1 MIKNI
6 LKYLCIIAC
15 LVGIF
20 TICIHFKNNI
30 DTPYPTMTDMALNAD
45 ETLQP
50 VESLNLS
57 SNHTVISNN
66 ETLND
71 TLFPDCYYALFVDDT
86 NNQIYAAKNVHN
98 RMYPASMTKIM
109 TAIVVVEQIEQ
120 GNISLDDIVT
130 VQTTFDLSY
139 EGVLPTEVVA
149 GCQIS
154 VKDLLYGL
162 MIESNNHFALILAE
176 YVAGDVASFC
186 DMMNKVAYDI
196 GATNTHFTNPHGLDE
211 PEHYSSAYDIYLI
224 IKEAHKHSILRTVAE
239 FETYTYTYVNTAG
252 FTVTED
258 IEASNLFYNGYV
270 ELPANYDIEAW
281 KTGTTSGAGHCLA
294 MYLTRNGKTYIAVA
308 SSPESKA
315 VLYDSMVKL
324 MCLVGE

>member
-6 LKYLCIIAC
+6 TRYLCIIAC
-15 LVGIF
+15 IVGIYALS
-20 TICIHFKNNI
+20 IHFKNQI
-30 DTPYPTMTDMALNAD
+30 SQPYPALNSMTLNVD

-50 VESLNLS
+50 VESLELD
-57 SNHTVISNN
+57 SNNTVIANG
-66 ETLND
+66 EELNSH
-71 TLFPDCYYALFVDDT
+71 LFPDCYYALFVDYT
-86 NNQIYAAKNVHN
+86 NNQLYAAKNVHS

-109 TAIVVVEQIEQ
+109 TAIIVVEQIES
-120 GNISLDDIVT
+120 GEISLDDIVT

-139 EGVLPTEVVA
+139 EGVLPTDVVA
-149 GCQIS
+149 GCEIT

-176 YVAGDVASFC
+176 YIAGDVSSFC
-186 DMMNKVAYDI
+186 DMMNKKAYDI

-224 IKEAHKHSILRTVAE
+224 IKEAHSHSILRTVAD
-239 FETYTYTYVNTAG
+239 FETYTYSYVNNAG
-252 FTVTED
+252 LTVTED

-294 MYLTRNGKTYIAVA
+294 MYLTKNGKTYIAIA
-308 SSPESKA
+308 SSPDSKE
-315 VLYDSMVKL
+315 VLYDAMVKL